1 MANLVMDGVT
11 LASKSGGV
19 VTIQDTNVNFPAG
32 HVLAVAYLFDV
43 QAVDQNGSA
52 STTSW
57 SNRVINTENDPYGIV
72 SLPGSNEF
80 TLGAGYYTI
89 QWTANTYGCGDAI
102 TKLYSTTAV
111 GSGTKT
117 DLEYGMAGYG
127 DYSGNGGFGQST
139 GSYFATLASSTIFG
153 IQQKSAYAINNG
165 HGRRSALLVGVGSPA
180 NEKFITVTIWK
191 LVGP

>member
-1 MANLVMDGVT
+1 MADLILDGT
-11 LASKSGGV
+11 SIISKTGSNNPAITSGL
-19 VTIQDTNVNFPAG
+19 DFPAG

-153 IQQKSAYAINNG
+153 IQQKSAYAISNG